1 MRLRFAGW
9 GRRRRIGNVLAVT
22 GAVLVLAGLGVLLP
36 PVLGVL
42 HRGGNDKQLMHK
54 WLGPTGAI
62 TKVIP
67 QQAES
72 QVNSNSPATVPACG
86 TGSAN
91 TEYALVAF
99 PSLPGVEGVAGNG
112 SWAMLTQRSVV
123 HYAASPG
130 PGGVGNVLIALHR
143 EPNFEPLG
151 TLKAGD
157 QVVITARDCQQF
169 TYTITQVWVE
179 SPAQVTQLQPIA
191 QGHFLTL
198 VTCTPL
204 WVDTQRIVIRA
215 TLTAT

>member
-1 MRLRFAGW
+1 MRSRFAGW
-9 GRRRRIGNVLAVT
+9 GRRRRIGNILAIT
-22 GAVLVLAGLGVLLP
+22 GAVLVLAGIGVLLP

-42 HRGGNDKQLMHK
+42 HRGGNDKQLLQK
-54 WLGPTGAI
+54 WLGPKSAI

-67 QQAES
+67 QQNETP
-72 QVNSNSPATVPACG
+72 VNSTTPATVPACG
-86 TGSAN
+86 TGPAN
-91 TEYALVAF
+91 SEYALVAF

-112 SWAMLTQRSVV
+112 NWGMLTQRSVV
-123 HYAASPG
+123 HYSDSPG
-130 PGGVGNVLIALHR
+130 PGGVGNMLLALHR

-151 TLKAGD
+151 TLKAGN
-157 QVVITARDCQQF
+157 QILITARNCQQF

-179 SPAQVTQLQPIA
+179 NPSQVTQLQPIS

-215 TLTAT
+215 TLTAS